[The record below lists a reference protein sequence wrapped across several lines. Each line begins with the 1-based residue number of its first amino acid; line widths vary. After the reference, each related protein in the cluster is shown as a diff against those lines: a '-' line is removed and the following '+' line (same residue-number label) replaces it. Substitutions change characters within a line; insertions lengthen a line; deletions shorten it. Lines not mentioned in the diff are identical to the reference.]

1 MASPFNHD
9 AKLMEW
15 EHSGAEQCLAQG
27 AVKQRNWAQL
37 GRIIEGKAASAY
49 WRELG
54 IPTSCEHIKLCS
66 LVHYGMSYP
75 DSDKQGFR
83 KSIHKSTAAA
93 VSRGVVNVEIVK
105 PHDDDEI

>member
-1 MASPFNHD
+1 
-9 AKLMEW
+9 
-15 EHSGAEQCLAQG
+15 
-27 AVKQRNWAQL
+27 
-37 GRIIEGKAASAY
+37 
-49 WRELG
+49 
-54 IPTSCEHIKLCS
+54 
-66 LVHYGMSYP
+66 MSYS